1 MRLDKTETIRGV
13 RMMVVR
19 DLLRGMGP
27 GSVSAGFVKDRTGA
41 DICDALVA
49 RGWLKPDH
57 ETNGKQYFS
66 STVAGDAVANAHFV
80 KPLPR
85 AKADRLVAEMLD
97 RADGINAVDDLL
109 YRVKTIRAFGSY
121 ITNSPDV
128 GDIDLEVELEYK
140 REKGERSSAASRAR
154 ARAHGKRLSSV
165 DEVYYGQ
172 TEVKRLLKARS
183 PYLSFHVGG
192 QIELIG
198 CDSRVLY
205 PRKKERDRHG

>member
-41 DICDALVA
+41 DIVDALVA
-49 RGWLKPDH
+49 RGWLKPKYSR
-57 ETNGKQYFS
+57 NGTQYYS
-66 STVAGDAVANAHFV
+66 STVAGDAVGNAHFV

-85 AKADRLVAEMLD
+85 ARADRLAAEMLR
-97 RADGINAVDDLL
+97 RADAINADADLI
-109 YRVKTIRAFGSY
+109 YRIKTIRAFGSY
-121 ITNSPDV
+121 ITDSPDV

-140 REKGERSSAASRAR
+140 REKGDRPNEVNRAR
-154 ARAHGKRLSSV
+154 ARASGKTMSYW
-165 DEVYYGQ
+165 DEGRYGER
-172 TEVKRLLKARS
+172 EVKLLLKGRS

-205 PRKKERDRHG
+205 PRKIAK

>member
-19 DLLRGMGP
+19 DLMRRIGG
-27 GSVSAGFVKDRTGA
+27 GAISARYVKDQAGA
-41 DICDALVA
+41 DICAALVA
-49 RGWLKPDH
+49 RGWLKPKYSR
-57 ETNGKQYFS
+57 NGTQYYS

-85 AKADRLVAEMLD
+85 ARADRLVAEMLD

-140 REKGERSSAASRAR
+140 REKGDRPNEVNRAR
-154 ARAHGKRLSSV
+154 ARASGKTMSYW
-165 DEVYYGQ
+165 DEGRYGER
-172 TEVKRLLKARS
+172 EVKLLLKGRS

-205 PRKKERDRHG
+205 PRKTKK